1 MMKASSDG
9 VRFIAANARWA
20 FVFIALLCI
29 AAVAAALV
37 SQHFFDMQ
45 PCPWC
50 VLQRVLFLMVALV
63 CGLAA
68 LGRGRVLRLGF
79 SAVALLFSVSGAAA
93 ALWQHFGAGDSNSCS
108 VSLAEKLISGLGVD
122 RLFPDVMAPRASCA
136 DAAIRLFGVPYEFW
150 SLALFIVVA
159 VAQILLMATLSKPIT
174 HRDDGPA
181 SSSAGT
187 GLAHGADAR

>member
-9 VRFIAANARWA
+9 KRFLAANASWA
-20 FVFIALLCI
+20 FLFIALLCV

-37 SQHFFDMQ
+37 SQHFFDMR

-50 VLQRVLFLMVALV
+50 VLQRALFLMVALV

-68 LGRGRVLRLGF
+68 VGRGRLLRLGMC
-79 SAVALLFSVSGAAA
+79 AVALSFSVSGAAA
-93 ALWQHFGAGDSNSCS
+93 ALWQHFGAGESNSCS
-108 VSLAEKLISGLGVD
+108 LSLAEKLISGLGVD

-150 SLALFIVVA
+150 SLVLFIVVA
-159 VAQILLMATLSKPIT
+159 VALILLMVTLKKNDHPST
-174 HRDDGPA
+174 
-181 SSSAGT
+181 
-187 GLAHGADAR
+187 